1 MDKLKRQFIPV
12 DYELD
17 LLKKMQSLKQA
28 GRSVQEYTE
37 EFYRI
42 LIRTGHAEADKEKV
56 ARYLNGLRPS
66 IQEELNLVRM
76 NSIEEAYQFAL
87 KVEEKLNKKFESRQN
102 GRGRGGRSGGRSYGG
117 RNEDPKKKD
126 EASSSQNQRG
136 NNSNRFQDQNNRDQ
150 RGRGRGQGS
159 GRGGFRGTC
168 FHCGEE
174 GHRAFECPQRQGRTD
189 RRNEGQA
196 RVAHVDEDA
205 RSSNSED
212 AERGETL
219 INRRVLL
226 SGENEPEQRR
236 SLFRTRCK
244 CEGKCC
250 DVIIDSGSTDNLVS
264 EEMVTK
270 LKLKRQKHPHPYR
283 IAWVQD
289 DHKVMV
295 SEQCLVKF
303 KIGGYHDEVLC
314 DIIPMDAC
322 HMLLDRPW

>member
-1 MDKLKRQFIPV
+1 
-12 DYELD
+12 
-17 LLKKMQSLKQA
+17 
-28 GRSVQEYTE
+28 
-37 EFYRI
+37 
-42 LIRTGHAEADKEKV
+42 
-56 ARYLNGLRPS
+56 
-66 IQEELNLVRM
+66 M
-76 NSIEEAYQFAL
+76 NSIEEAYQFSL

-174 GHRAFECPQRQGRTD
+174 GHRAFECPQHQGRTD

-236 SLFRTRCK
+236 SLFSTRCK

-295 SEQCLVKF
+295 SE
-303 KIGGYHDEVLC
+303 
-314 DIIPMDAC
+314 
-322 HMLLDRPW
+322 